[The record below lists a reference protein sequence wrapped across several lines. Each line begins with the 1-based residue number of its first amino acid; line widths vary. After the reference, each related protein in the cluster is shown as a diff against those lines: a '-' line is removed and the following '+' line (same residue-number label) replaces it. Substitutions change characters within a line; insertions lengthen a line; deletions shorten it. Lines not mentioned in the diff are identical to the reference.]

1 MGLSVSINA
10 SVVSNVGWQCS
21 MQAAAA
27 SARRTLSPQGQVRSA
42 PPYLPVLC
50 ACAGGWWRPKRRW
63 VRACGVKALQRSR
76 ESQLDGPELALRVGA
91 ESAQNLVPGLR
102 LWPDFLSE
110 EEGKRLAEYLDQNG
124 PSWKKEQFG
133 VPTLYHV
140 KHFGAL
146 GSLRPRLVR
155 LPDPTRGEFD
165 LPEEGILAEVS
176 ARLASGEMP
185 WSSVLKG
192 FIPNEAN
199 VNDYSR
205 SEGSKLLM
213 HWDDRGLYE
222 EPVCS
227 VTVLGECIMTFRP
240 SGRSNFKSTS
250 AEEGEGPSVRLLV
263 PERSLLVLKGAARYE
278 WQHGIPEPENFLSER
293 RVAIIFRRVRGIPS
307 TESKCAQA
315 EDAALEKGGKGA
327 DIRAGKTQQHALVIS
342 SNWPDPDVSA
352 AGRVTAGRLQMLR
365 RLCAEDASASS
376 AVTFAS
382 PARPG
387 NSKGKLSAA
396 NGVNCI
402 RIKLNDEASVMSA
415 LEAAGHPELVLF
427 DGFNTEERFGHY
439 VHQALPDAMRVLDMQ
454 DFHALRL
461 GRERLIAAGVGA
473 TAVASFRPPADD
485 EDLQRELASIH
496 RCDATLA
503 ISEEERTLLVER
515 YGIPSWKVCAA
526 PFGFS
531 NISDERPSFSR
542 RDGALFIG
550 NWRHRPNRDCAR
562 WLVKEVW
569 PLVRQ
574 EVPDAVLNVYGA
586 NQTPEDAALDDPACG
601 ARVRGYCRSVESA
614 MKSHKLLVAPL
625 RFGAG
630 VKGKVLE
637 AMLHGLVVVTTPVG
651 IEGIAPEREFPG
663 YVVQNGGEDAQA
675 FADVIVLA
683 LRDRH
688 RWEVLQKVAS
698 GFIAEHFDEKW
709 KLPAASGAS

>member
-1 MGLSVSINA
+1 
-10 SVVSNVGWQCS
+10 
-21 MQAAAA
+21 
-27 SARRTLSPQGQVRSA
+27 
-42 PPYLPVLC
+42 
-50 ACAGGWWRPKRRW
+50 
-63 VRACGVKALQRSR
+63 
-76 ESQLDGPELALRVGA
+76 
-91 ESAQNLVPGLR
+91 
-102 LWPDFLSE
+102 
-110 EEGKRLAEYLDQNG
+110 
-124 PSWKKEQFG
+124 
-133 VPTLYHV
+133 
-140 KHFGAL
+140 
-146 GSLRPRLVR
+146 
-155 LPDPTRGEFD
+155 
-165 LPEEGILAEVS
+165 
-176 ARLASGEMP
+176 
-185 WSSVLKG
+185 
-192 FIPNEAN
+192 
-199 VNDYSR
+199 
-205 SEGSKLLM
+205 
-213 HWDDRGLYE
+213 
-222 EPVCS
+222 
-227 VTVLGECIMTFRP
+227 
-240 SGRSNFKSTS
+240 
-250 AEEGEGPSVRLLV
+250 
-263 PERSLLVLKGAARYE
+263 
-278 WQHGIPEPENFLSER
+278 
-293 RVAIIFRRVRGIPS
+293 
-307 TESKCAQA
+307 
-315 EDAALEKGGKGA
+315 
-327 DIRAGKTQQHALVIS
+327 
-342 SNWPDPDVSA
+342 
-352 AGRVTAGRLQMLR
+352 MLR

-542 RDGALFIG
+542 RD
-550 NWRHRPNRDCAR
+550 
-562 WLVKEVW
+562 EVW

-663 YVVQNGGEDAQA
+663 YDAQA

-698 GFIAEHFDEKW
+698 GFIAEHFDESLDWSIQGTQGKRGIAGWRALSDRNNGMAQSANHSQGPKW
-709 KLPAASGAS
+709 KRVSGKG